1 MLRRILTIL
10 SLIGLLLCVG
20 LWGVS
25 LIYAVEFVPEAR
37 SFGIEVL
44 FGIVRVW
51 QPSESFLSVPPDTP
65 PSAIVPGRI
74 YITTQA
80 GKVVRCAA
88 PGFSVRKHGKHHPV
102 LYHYWPGTESFGG
115 RPSVR
120 ILRIPLWPFTVICG
134 VVVFPHFHS
143 LHRCR
148 KRRKLGLC
156 VTCGYDLRGSKDR
169 CPECGEAFKSPKMIA
184 EG

>member
-1 MLRRILTIL
+1 MFRKTLTIL
-10 SLIGLLLCVG
+10 SLIGLLLTAG
-20 LWGVS
+20 LWGAS
-25 LIYAVEFVPEAR
+25 MSYALEFVPEAR
-37 SFGIEVL
+37 SFGIEL
-44 FGIVRVW
+44 TFGIVRVW

-88 PGFSVRKHGKHHPV
+88 PGVSVRKHGMHHPV

-120 ILRIPLWPFTVICG
+120 ILRIPLWPLTVICG
-134 VVVFPHFHS
+134 GVVFPHFHFR
-143 LHRCR
+143 HRRR
-148 KRRKLGLC
+148 KRKKLGLC
-156 VTCGYDLRGSKDR
+156 VKCGYDLRASEER
-169 CPECGEAFKSPKMIA
+169 CPECGTGFSK
-184 EG
+184 